1 MDIGID
7 GQQGIYRVFQI
18 LTRSAILTYMSKA
31 GKNYGHHVS
40 IWLFIKSTV
49 QRNRGTTKSGMA
61 LWILGVKPKVV

>member
-40 IWLFIKSTV
+40 ISLYK
-49 QRNRGTTKSGMA
+49 
-61 LWILGVKPKVV
+61 L